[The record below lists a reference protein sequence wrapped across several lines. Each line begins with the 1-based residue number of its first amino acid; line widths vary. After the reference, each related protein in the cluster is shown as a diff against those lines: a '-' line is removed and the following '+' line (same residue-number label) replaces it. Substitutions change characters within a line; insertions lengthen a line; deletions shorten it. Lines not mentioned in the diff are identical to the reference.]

1 MASAPITGKISS
13 HSEDRHLTA
22 ACLRPIKLGA
32 EMNTEIDPCKHDDK
46 KMMVRHQG
54 GGSDTVY
61 ALGIIGA
68 WVYYI
73 KRATTNEERLI
84 GFLKG
89 LVWPAFLVYEVF
101 EFLNKE

>member
-1 MASAPITGKISS
+1 MT
-13 HSEDRHLTA
+13 
-22 ACLRPIKLGA
+22 
-32 EMNTEIDPCKHDDK
+32 TEINPLKPDEK
-46 KMMVRHQG
+46 KMMVKYQG

-61 ALGIIGA
+61 ALGMVGA

-73 KRATTNEERLI
+73 RRATTNQERFV

-89 LVWPAFLVYEVF
+89 LVWPAFLVYELF